1 MKEWKKYV
9 LPVLIALSAL
19 TVSAS
24 AAIYSVSG
32 LAKLFAGAS
41 FQVMIMA
48 GSLEAAKLVT
58 ATLLHQYWKDLS
70 KLLKIYLTT
79 AVVVLVLITSM
90 GIYGFLS
97 AAYQITAVQFESTN
111 KEVVFLKQKEAF
123 FQKDLDRFDAELNRI
138 SNSITE
144 LSKART
150 VQYQVSDGRGGT
162 RSSISTAELRIAA
175 DRIRTE
181 EQNRAEVFASRNVV
195 ADSLK
200 SIQTQILNLEVEA
213 SSNSELGPLI
223 YISELTGRPMAEIVN
238 ILLLIII
245 FVFDPLAIALVLAA
259 NFAFDRVGKK
269 EVQPVEEPVKELE
282 KQAQPVANIDKEED
296 VVEKEKQEIQVLQDE
311 IEEVKVEEKIDD
323 INPSEDVFDVEYIGI
338 EFADIVKI
346 LQKTPGHYAV
356 LLKDGKRIKLSRDFY
371 HNLEQK
377 HNNTITY

>member
-1 MKEWKKYV
+1 MNNWKKYV
-9 LPVLIALSAL
+9 LPVLIGLSAL

-41 FQVMIMA
+41 LQVMIMA

-58 ATLLHQYWKDLS
+58 ATLLHQYWDDLT

-97 AAYQITAVQFESTN
+97 AAYQSTAVGFETTN

-123 FQKDLDRFDAELNRI
+123 FQKDVDRFDAELNRI
-138 SNSITE
+138 SNTITE

-150 VQYQVSDGRGGT
+150 VQYEVSDGQGGS
-162 RSSISTAELRIAA
+162 RSTISTAELRIAA
-175 DRIRTE
+175 DRIKTE
-181 EQNRAEVFASRNVV
+181 EQNRAEVFASRNTA
-195 ADSLK
+195 ADSLQN
-200 SIQTQILNLEVEA
+200 IQTQILNLEVQA

-223 YISELTGRPMAEIVN
+223 YISELTGRPMSVIIN

-259 NFAFDRVGKK
+259 NFAFDKVINNKQEPVIEAKK
-269 EVQPVEEPVKELE
+269 ESEKQVETVGIRQQEQSIVEKVEPGIQKQIKEEPVEEDT
-282 KQAQPVANIDKEED
+282 A
-296 VVEKEKQEIQVLQDE
+296 
-311 IEEVKVEEKIDD
+311 VEE
-323 INPSEDVFDVEYIGI
+323 ETFDATYTGVE
-338 EFADIVKI
+338 FKDIVKI
-346 LQKTPGHYAV
+346 LQKTPGYYAV
-356 LLKDGKRIKLSRDFY
+356 LLKNGKRVKLPKDLY
-371 HNLEQK
+371 YKLEQN
-377 HNNTITY
+377 HNNVITY

>member
-1 MKEWKKYV
+1 MNDWRKYL
-9 LPVLIALSAL
+9 LPILIGLSAL

-41 FQVMIMA
+41 LQVMIMA

-58 ATLLHQYWKDLS
+58 ATLLHQYWKELS

-97 AAYQITAVQFESTN
+97 AAYQSTAVQFETSSR
-111 KEVVFLKQKEAF
+111 EVLFLQQKETF
-123 FQKDLDRFDAELNRI
+123 FQRDLDRFDDELDRI
-138 SNSITE
+138 SSNITE

-150 VQYQVSDGRGGT
+150 VQYQVSDGQGGT
-162 RSSISTAELRIAA
+162 RSSISTAELRIAN
-175 DRIRTE
+175 DRIKVE
-181 EQNRAEVFASRNVV
+181 EQNKAEVFQSRNSI

-200 SIQTQILNLEVEA
+200 TIQTKILNLQVEA

-223 YISELTGRPMAEIVN
+223 YISELTGRSMAEIVN

-259 NFAFDRVGKK
+259 NFAFDRIYKK
-269 EVQPVEEPVKELE
+269 EEQPVQEPVKELE
-282 KQAQPVANIDKEED
+282 KQAQTPFNIKQIQED
-296 VVEKEKQEIQVLQDE
+296 IQQQEAVEPDV
-311 IEEVKVEEKIDD
+311 
-323 INPSEDVFDVEYIGI
+323 PSEEIFDVQYMGI
-338 EFADIVKI
+338 EFSDIVKV

-356 LLKDGKRIKLSRDFY
+356 LLKDGKRIKLSKDFY
-371 HNLEQK
+371 YMLEEQ

>member
-1 MKEWKKYV
+1 MKEWRKYI
-9 LPVLIALSAL
+9 LPVLIGISAL

-41 FQVMIMA
+41 LQVMIMA

-97 AAYQITAVQFESTN
+97 AAYQSTAVQFESTS

-123 FQKDLDRFDAELNRI
+123 FQKDLDRFDTELNRI

-259 NFAFDRVGKK
+259 NFAFDKVSKK
-269 EVQPVEEPVKELE
+269 EVQLVEEPVKELE
-282 KQAQPVANIDKEED
+282 KQALPVANVVSEED
-296 VVEKEKQEIQVLQDE
+296 VIDEEIQ
-311 IEEVKVEEKIDD
+311 EEKTSVEQEQQVSIKEVIRD
-323 INPSEDVFDVEYIGI
+323 IAPSEEVFDVGYVGV

>member
-1 MKEWKKYV
+1 MKEWRKYI
-9 LPVLIALSAL
+9 LPVLIGISAL

-41 FQVMIMA
+41 LQVMIMA

-97 AAYQITAVQFESTN
+97 AAYQSTAVQFESTS

-123 FQKDLDRFDAELNRI
+123 FQKDLDRFDTELNRI

-259 NFAFDRVGKK
+259 NFAFDKVSKK
-269 EVQPVEEPVKELE
+269 EVQLVEEPVKELE
-282 KQAQPVANIDKEED
+282 KQALPVANVVSEED
-296 VVEKEKQEIQVLQDE
+296 VIDEEIQ
-311 IEEVKVEEKIDD
+311 EEKTSVEQEQQVSIKEVIRD
-323 INPSEDVFDVEYIGI
+323 IAPSEEVFDVGYVGV

-356 LLKDGKRIKLSRDFY
+356 LLKD
-371 HNLEQK
+371 
-377 HNNTITY
+377 